1 MARKRRKKRK
11 LEFSKL
17 ILVFETVL
25 VAYVSHR
32 VLGFVGRAIEL
43 DYTGSLPYLTTFIS
57 AVWAAYGTSVSF
69 YQSKS
74 GKENIKKI
82 EIAPPVS
89 YARKEAIMDTNQIVQ
104 LIVAILTGLATCIP
118 LAVKLVEYVK
128 TATKEK
134 NWANLLG
141 LVMSLMEQA
150 EKKFDDGATR
160 KEWVMAMVKASAD
173 YINYPV
179 DEDTL
184 SKMIDSL
191 CDMSKVVNGTNT
203 NQTITTEQTLKS
215 PGVSGAMFYG
225 GKNLEVPTE

>member
-1 MARKRRKKRK
+1 
-11 LEFSKL
+11 
-17 ILVFETVL
+17 
-25 VAYVSHR
+25 
-32 VLGFVGRAIEL
+32 
-43 DYTGSLPYLTTFIS
+43 
-57 AVWAAYGTSVSF
+57 
-69 YQSKS
+69 
-74 GKENIKKI
+74 
-82 EIAPPVS
+82 
-89 YARKEAIMDTNQIVQ
+89 MDTNQIVQ

-215 PGVSGAMFYG
+215 PGISGAMFYG

>member
-1 MARKRRKKRK
+1 
-11 LEFSKL
+11 
-17 ILVFETVL
+17 
-25 VAYVSHR
+25 
-32 VLGFVGRAIEL
+32 
-43 DYTGSLPYLTTFIS
+43 
-57 AVWAAYGTSVSF
+57 
-69 YQSKS
+69 
-74 GKENIKKI
+74 
-82 EIAPPVS
+82 
-89 YARKEAIMDTNQIVQ
+89 MDTNQIVQ

-118 LAVKLVEYVK
+118 LAVKLK

-191 CDMSKVVNGTNT
+191 CDMSKVVNGK
-203 NQTITTEQTLKS
+203 NQ
-215 PGVSGAMFYG
+215 
-225 GKNLEVPTE
+225 EVDAE

>member
-1 MARKRRKKRK
+1 MIDFSCEILYNKRVETRR
-11 LEFSKL
+11 LPQHTYTFEPRGCALNSRAVCCSRRL
-17 ILVFETVL
+17 ILVITQP
-25 VAYVSHR
+25 HR
-32 VLGFVGRAIEL
+32 N
-43 DYTGSLPYLTTFIS
+43 
-57 AVWAAYGTSVSF
+57 AAKSIKWHFRQSF
-69 YQSKS
+69 
-74 GKENIKKI
+74 GI
-82 EIAPPVS
+82 VFF